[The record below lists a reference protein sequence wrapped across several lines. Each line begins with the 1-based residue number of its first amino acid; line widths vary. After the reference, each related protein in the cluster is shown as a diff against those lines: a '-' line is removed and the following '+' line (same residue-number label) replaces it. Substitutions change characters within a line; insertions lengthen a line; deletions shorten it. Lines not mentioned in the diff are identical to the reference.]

1 MIDFASVKSF
11 IIPEGE
17 VQSISKDGVVVWAKP
32 NEIQNPYARELNYIE
47 STGTQYIDTLWNPA
61 SPNARIKCVLTPTA
75 SLNGLAVFGSENEN
89 YDCKWLFALGAMN
102 YNYSRFYPHL
112 GQWKNDGVYVTV
124 VTNRRTTIDWS
135 LVYGGQMKCTIKN
148 PTANNLGVKT
158 FTTDITT
165 HKDHLKI
172 FQNLDTQRASMKLYY
187 FQIYEDE
194 VLVRDFIPVMD
205 NNNVPCL
212 YEKLEGKLYYNQGEG
227 EFLYG
232 ELEA

>member
-17 VQSISKDGVVVWAKP
+17 VQSISKDGIVVWEKQ
-32 NEIQNPYARELNYIE
+32 NEIQNPYARELEYIE

-61 SPNARIKCVLTPTA
+61 SRNARIKCVLAPTA
-75 SLNGLAVFGSENEN
+75 TLKGVAVFGSENEN

-112 GQWKNDGVYVTV
+112 GQFNNKGMYKAV
-124 VTNRRTTIDWS
+124 VTNYKTTINWS
-135 LVYGGQMKCTIKN
+135 LVYGGEMNCSIT
-148 PTANNLGVKT
+148 TTGTSNLRVQN

-172 FQNLDTQRASMKLYY
+172 FQSLDTQRASMKLYY

-194 VLVRDFIPVMD
+194 VLVKDFIPVID

-212 YEKLEGKLYYNQGEG
+212 YDKVEGKLYYNQGEG

-232 ELEA
+232 EKVA